1 MDFVNL
7 TRAWFYEAVKMDP
20 KCDSELRDVL
30 LRGEHQRNLHPKV
43 EKFLENLDVQ
53 IKRAQD
59 KLWKKRKVV
68 KPETVK
74 GLVYDFT
81 GIFLR
86 NMEAA
91 AKKQYESDIARIER
105 ETKIQEHK
113 DMEATLAGKPS
124 GIFEEA
130 GVIVDETTRKDQ
142 VLPGT

>member
-7 TRAWFYEAVKMDP
+7 TRQWFYEAVRMDV
-20 KCDSELRDVL
+20 KCDPELRDVL
-30 LRGEHQRNLHPKV
+30 LRGENKPGTHPKV
-43 EKFLENLDVQ
+43 EEFLGNLDRQ

-74 GLVYDFT
+74 GLVYDFA
-81 GIFLR
+81 GMFLR
-86 NMEAA
+86 NMEEA
-91 AKKQYESDIARIER
+91 AKRQYESDIARIVR

-113 DMEATLAGKPS
+113 DMEATLEGRPS

-142 VLPGT
+142 SAPGA